1 MSLLN
6 QNGVIELNKSKSGVT
21 LECEVLFKNDNDEE
35 AIEIYDINDCRKYFK
50 NFIVVF
56 AIISTWF
63 VVTMLFKPSNFHM
76 GKYP

>member
-50 NFIVVF
+50 K
-56 AIISTWF
+56 IS
-63 VVTMLFKPSNFHM
+63 
-76 GKYP
+76 